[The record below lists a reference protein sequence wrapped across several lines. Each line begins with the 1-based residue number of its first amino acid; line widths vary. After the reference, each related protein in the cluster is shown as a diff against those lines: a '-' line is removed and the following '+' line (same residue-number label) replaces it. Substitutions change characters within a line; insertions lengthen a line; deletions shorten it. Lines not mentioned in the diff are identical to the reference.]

1 MVLLLTVNLRKSE
14 YITVSAPETS
24 DTTNPI
30 IDYMVLF
37 PANTTAG
44 SIINISIN
52 ATDNKG
58 VTGVTAGD
66 IQLTKTD
73 GI

>member
-1 MVLLLTVNLRKSE
+1 M
-14 YITVSAPETS
+14 
-24 DTTNPI
+24 
-30 IDYMVLF
+30 IDYIVLF